1 MAGRGRYAK
10 GEAKRAEILAAALAA
25 VAQHG
30 YRRTYVSEIADR
42 VGLTQ
47 AGLLHHFRTRA
58 QLYEEVLRTRD
69 DHDRIEFADRPP
81 GIEGFLAVIAH
92 NQSVPGLV
100 QLYAEFSAEAAH
112 PEHPSHPFFVERYEY
127 LRDAPTQDVRLAQA
141 DGEASES
148 ISAELV
154 AQLMIAAADGL
165 QEQWLLDRSIDM
177 VDGLRH
183 LWRSLCNAPAASP
196 TLLKEG
202 GSD

>member
-10 GEAKRAEILAAALAA
+10 GEAKRAEILEVALAA

-47 AGLLHHFRTRA
+47 AGLFHHFRTRE

-69 DHDRIEFADRPP
+69 EHDRIAFAERPP

-112 PEHPSHPFFVERYEY
+112 PEHPSHSFFVERCQS
-127 LRDAPTQDVRLAQA
+127 LRDALTQDVKIAQA

-165 QEQWLLDRSIDM
+165 QEQWRLDRSIDM
-177 VDGLRH
+177 VDRLRH
-183 LWRSLCNAPAASP
+183 LWRSLCSEPAASSS
-196 TLLKEG
+196 LHKEG